1 MNNRFLI
8 CFLGALLLA
17 PVSAAAQTL
26 FGQKMAV
33 GASLT
38 LNNPSESALGDT
50 RVTVSPNFRL
60 VPKKGLGLA
69 WGLSWFETDRFNF
82 QAIGGYNTEGRI
94 RISQV
99 MAGSSYT
106 FGEDKTFLSVS
117 TVAGIAFNRTRGGG
131 GVAIDNSFAIR
142 PGVGFWHSVHP
153 RFGLTG
159 FGGYVITRPDI
170 TAGGATHS
178 LKADYATFSVG
189 GAVVLF

>member
-1 MNNRFLI
+1 MMHRYLFVL
-8 CFLGALLLA
+8 LVALVLTPSA
-17 PVSAAAQTL
+17 AAAQTL

-33 GASLT
+33 GASVT
-38 LNNPSESALGDT
+38 MNNPSETALGDT
-50 RVTVSPNFRL
+50 RVTISPNFRL
-60 VPKKGLGLA
+60 VPRKGLGLA

-82 QAIGGYNTEGRI
+82 QAIGGDNTEGRI
-94 RISQV
+94 RIRPV
-99 MAGSSYT
+99 MAGASYT
-106 FGEDKTFLSVS
+106 FGEDRTFLSVS

-131 GVAIDNSFAIR
+131 GVSIDNSFAVR

-153 RFGLTG
+153 RVGLTA

-170 TAGGATHS
+170 TAGGSTRS